1 MRSNPAPASPIFRL
15 GLAACLAWTALAPVS
30 VVGAQDPA
38 PIVTADDL
46 GGLDFM
52 TGRWWIPRGAPV
64 LTQNPALA
72 DVVILEVLPIVGG
85 NALRVREHTPVDGP
99 ADDAEVEGI
108 IYWDPAE
115 ERLEFV
121 AVGGRGEG
129 QGRLF
134 VGEYRVLADG
144 RVERVYD
151 VHYRTAAD
159 MPAEDWGG
167 SRRRYREVYAP
178 DGPDALTHS
187 LEWWVGGEW
196 RPFGQGRYRLE
207 RSRPRAP

>member
-1 MRSNPAPASPIFRL
+1 MRSNPAPAAPTL
-15 GLAACLAWTALAPVS
+15 GLGLSACLAWAALAPVPAA
-30 VVGAQDPA
+30 AQDLT
-38 PIVTADDL
+38 PIVTAADMQA
-46 GGLDFM
+46 LDFM
-52 TGRWWIPRGAPV
+52 TGRWWIPRGEEV
-64 LTQNPALA
+64 LTRNPELT
-72 DVVILEVLPIVGG
+72 DVVILEVTPIVGG
-85 NALRVREHTPVDGP
+85 HAMRVLEHTPVTGP
-99 ADDAEVEGI
+99 ADAEVDGM

-121 AVGGRGEG
+121 AVGGRAEG

-134 VGEYRVLADG
+134 VGEYRALADG

-159 MPAEDWGG
+159 MPAEDRGG

-178 DGPDALTHS
+178 DGPDGLTHS

-207 RSRPRAP
+207 RAPDRPR